1 MAPRHECN
9 YIGHYVS
16 CRSVCRSLCASSPSH
31 IFLHDCDL
39 CSLRKIRR
47 LITIFKISCS
57 VFHYGWIS
65 ARSKKRRLFAK
76 YFVKHVLYIISGRK
90 WKGWDTSRGRRGWR
104 GGAKGE
110 ESQRLKGRES
120 QDRKPKGREREQRQE
135 EPNQGLAPSPPPPSS
150 PIRWKTGSHIGVFT
164 YAP

>member
-65 ARSKKRRLFAK
+65 ARSKKRRLFALPLSFLLFPWAFCSFPEILPLLSPWSSSSSLVPFSACVSLSLSF
-76 YFVKHVLYIISGRK
+76 FVHWWCKEHAWQKLEKPNSQKNHNPNPNPQLSLRPGVSQ
-90 WKGWDTSRGRRGWR
+90 
-104 GGAKGE
+104 
-110 ESQRLKGRES
+110 ESWQANK
-120 QDRKPKGREREQRQE
+120 KK
-135 EPNQGLAPSPPPPSS
+135 
-150 PIRWKTGSHIGVFT
+150 
-164 YAP
+164 